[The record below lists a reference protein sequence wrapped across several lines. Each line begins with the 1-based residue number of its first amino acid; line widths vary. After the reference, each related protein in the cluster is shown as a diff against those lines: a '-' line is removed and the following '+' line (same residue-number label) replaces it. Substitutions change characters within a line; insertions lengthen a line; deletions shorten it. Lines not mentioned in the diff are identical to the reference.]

1 MTKYIGNIPELNIV
15 HTWADRY
22 DYVMASNPAV
32 DTNPSI
38 PYATWLN
45 TITGEVWTCLS
56 NGVGLN
62 RWSGSFKSVV
72 YPYTL
77 PIHTV
82 GFSFDSPST
91 APYGLT
97 FDGTNLISCDYNARK
112 IYVHDGVSSTIL
124 TSFDSPSTSP
134 RGLTF
139 DGTNLI
145 SCDST
150 ADKIYVHKRA
160 D

>member
-82 GFSFDSPST
+82 GFSFNSPST
-91 APYGLT
+91 YPTGLS
-97 FDGTNLISCDYNARK
+97 FDGTNLISCDYAADM
-112 IYVHDGVSSTIL
+112 IYVHDRT
-124 TSFDSPSTSP
+124 
-134 RGLTF
+134 
-139 DGTNLI
+139 DGETVNI
-145 SCDST
+145 FGSYYSV
-150 ADKIYVHKRA
+150 IG
-160 D
+160 